1 MTTTAELKARLVAI
15 DAEWATK
22 KQAIRHLRKY
32 DRVQN
37 EGGEGYSAYE
47 DAAEKLAREYMP
59 LTTDLMQQ
67 IFASEWTPEVTAE
80 RRAAWKAEI
89 GKMSAKP
96 IYPADLQK
104 LIDRVGYSQHDI
116 KRAMTLHGIT

>member
-1 MTTTAELKARLVAI
+1 MNTTADLKAQLAALDTEWEAKKKAI
-15 DAEWATK
+15 
-22 KQAIRHLRKY
+22 QHLRKY

-47 DAAEKLAREYMP
+47 NAAEKLASEYLP
-59 LTTDLMQQ
+59 LTTALMQQ

-89 GKMSAKP
+89 GKMSSKQ
-96 IYPADLQK
+96 IFSADLQK
-104 LIDRVGYSQHDI
+104 LIDRVGYSHHDI